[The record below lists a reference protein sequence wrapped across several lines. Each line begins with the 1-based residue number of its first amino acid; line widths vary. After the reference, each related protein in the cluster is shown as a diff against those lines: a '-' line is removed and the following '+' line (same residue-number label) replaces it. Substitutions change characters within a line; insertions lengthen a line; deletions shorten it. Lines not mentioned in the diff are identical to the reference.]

1 MLVIALVTLMSV
13 FMSGCGS
20 ETKLGYLDAER
31 VMNEAPQI
39 KTIRDN
45 IDAKNKEIEAK
56 ETDLMSKKATMSDEE
71 FKKAQMDIQR
81 QYQGLDMQYK
91 SQVKNTMDKGTRRSI
106 NRKRIICCSAKNIS
120 AFKWYA
126 SSKTRVCSSRW
137 N

>member
-45 IDAKNKEIEAK
+45 E
-56 ETDLMSKKATMSDEE
+56 
-71 FKKAQMDIQR
+71 Q
-81 QYQGLDMQYK
+81 K
-91 SQVKNTMDKGTRRSI
+91 SNYV
-106 NRKRIICCSAKNIS
+106 
-120 AFKWYA
+120 
-126 SSKTRVCSSRW
+126 
-137 N
+137 